1 MNIIVFKR
9 DGTWCH
15 RPDSSL
21 NHIFLDYY
29 RPEFVQRSEVVP
41 VVYTRIVKAGKCIPL
56 RFAQRYF
63 GEYALG
69 CTINDTTPGVSEPM
83 ASSLDFTSVLG
94 MDFFPA
100 IGLTDSRLS
109 LEINGTETCAVS
121 SATLSGEFYKAISA
135 ISQRSTIRLGDI
147 VALEIGP
154 AREIVPGDTIS
165 LCRDGE
171 KQTIKIL

>member
-1 MNIIVFKR
+1 
-9 DGTWCH
+9 
-15 RPDSSL
+15 
-21 NHIFLDYY
+21 
-29 RPEFVQRSEVVP
+29 
-41 VVYTRIVKAGKCIPL
+41 
-56 RFAQRYF
+56 
-63 GEYALG
+63 
-69 CTINDTTPGVSEPM
+69 
-83 ASSLDFTSVLG
+83 

-121 SATLSGEFYKAISA
+121 SATLSGEFYKALSA

-154 AREIVPGDTIS
+154 AGEIVPGDTIS

>member
-9 DGTWCH
+9 DGSWCH

-21 NHIFLDYY
+21 NHIYLDYY

-41 VVYTRIVKAGKCIPL
+41 VVYTRIVKAGKCIPV

-63 GEYALG
+63 GEFALG

-83 ASSLDFTSVLG
+83 ASSLDFTSVMG

-100 IGLTDSRLS
+100 IGFSDNRLS
-109 LEINGTETCAVS
+109 IEMNGAETCAIS
-121 SATLSGEFYKAISA
+121 TAPLADEFCKAISA

-147 VALEIGP
+147 VALEVGP
-154 AREIVPGDTIS
+154 AREIAPGDTIS
-165 LCRDGE
+165 LCREGE
-171 KQTIKIL
+171 RHTFKII

>member
-9 DGTWCH
+9 DGSWCH

-21 NHIFLDYY
+21 NHIYLDYY

-63 GEYALG
+63 GEFALG

-83 ASSLDFTSVLG
+83 ASSLDFTSVMG

-100 IGLTDSRLS
+100 IGFNDNRLS
-109 LEINGTETCAVS
+109 LEINGSETCVISTS
-121 SATLSGEFYKAISA
+121 SLADEFCKAISA

-147 VALEIGP
+147 VALEVGP
-154 AREIVPGDTIS
+154 AREIAPGDTVS

-171 KQTIKIL
+171 RHTLKII